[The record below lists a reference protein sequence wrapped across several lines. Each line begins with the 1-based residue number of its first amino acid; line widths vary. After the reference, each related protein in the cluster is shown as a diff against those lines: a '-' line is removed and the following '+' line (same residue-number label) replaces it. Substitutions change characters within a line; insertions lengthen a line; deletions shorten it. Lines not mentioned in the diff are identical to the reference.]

1 MKTCVNGMFSEIKY
15 DGERLQLHKSGD
27 TFTFFSRS
35 LRPVQEH
42 KVSHLSDVIPQAFPK
57 GGDMILDA
65 EVLLVDTATGKPLPF
80 GTLGVH
86 KKEQF
91 ANALVCLFVFDC
103 LLFDGKCLVD
113 RVFLLTLMLVTI
125 KCVIKEHDKLKTMI
139 WKAIDEGLE
148 GLVLKDL
155 ESVYEPG
162 KRHWLKVKKDY
173 LEEGKMADT
182 ADLIV
187 LGAYYGTGCKVS
199 GGCIGVYLYEMYFI
213 GGMMSV
219 FLMGVYDEASNV
231 FLTVTKCGNG
241 HDDATL
247 DRINKELQPRMRKIG
262 RDYDSLPCWVKCSRS
277 LVPDF
282 VIDDPKKAPV
292 WEITGA
298 EFSRSDNHS
307 ARGISIRF
315 PRVTKIRDDK
325 SWSSA
330 TNIDE
335 LQRMF
340 EVSKQKTDF
349 DRSVEDEIPLFA
361 KNNINNPFGDSAAL
375 DGDIGKLEA
384 NKMETAEDDAD
395 HQVDGEKPCLEGGSP
410 RREDT
415 TLKQKET
422 TPGDASEKVTCK

>member
-1 MKTCVNGMFSEIKY
+1 MVDRPLK
-15 DGERLQLHKSGD
+15 ERK
-27 TFTFFSRS
+27 
-35 LRPVQEH
+35 
-42 KVSHLSDVIPQAFPK
+42 K
-57 GGDMILDA
+57 IL
-65 EVLLVDTATGKPLPF
+65 EENINEVPNRVLLSNYQLIRK
-80 GTLGVH
+80 
-86 KKEQF
+86 
-91 ANALVCLFVFDC
+91 N
-103 LLFDGKCLVD
+103 
-113 RVFLLTLMLVTI
+113 
-125 KCVIKEHDKLKTMI
+125 EHDKLKTMI

-187 LGAYYGTGCKVS
+187 LGAYYGTGCK
-199 GGCIGVYLYEMYFI
+199 GR
-213 GGMMSV
+213 MMSV

-395 HQVDGEKPCLEGGSP
+395 HQADGEKPYLEGGSP

-415 TLKQKET
+415 TLKQKEI
-422 TPGDASEKVTCK
+422 TPGDASEKITCKYGSKCYRKNPEHLRKYHHPP